1 MATKIEK
8 STYPTGH
15 KSSDFSCFG
24 PPAVKDGEFQ
34 NTMICDLGS
43 FSQEGKDTSK
53 YYHAAVVQSKI
64 NSKWYSYFEWGRT
77 GASNPQFQFQEC
89 SSKEEAQRDYVKQ
102 AESKNIK
109 RGEWVVHQTLGKILQ
124 AKPGKDCY
132 LVRPQSTRSTGL
144 PDARTIKLNEQTNVV
159 KTKTT
164 KKQSNYDKQTLSF
177 MKDLNVATISYT
189 RGVMTDNSLPTFS
202 AISEARDI
210 LTAALNQIKKVGDNI
225 DDQLADREITSLTN
239 LIYSRISKK
248 KERNADPSEWLLT
261 KNNIFSWQQ
270 DLDAFESALNS
281 SSNDE
286 EIEFNPFGSAKVNME
301 WISPTSEIGK
311 FIYEWFPK
319 STLGRHG
326 YVRRIKINNV
336 WKVER
341 EEEQERFLK
350 YQKSL
355 GKIPS
360 NHEKPLHQPKDRSKI
375 DLSSDENKLYNSTN
389 TCLLMHGTRTVNT
402 MGLLS
407 SGFKFPKELVNV
419 PIAGAMFS
427 GGAGGIYTADD
438 YGKSAG
444 YTSLR
449 NSYYASGYGS
459 VQNRGAVIFLCDI
472 ILGNPHVAPRSY
484 PYVSYPNGTHSI
496 FGKAG
501 VSGVQNNEFIILKKE
516 QYKFRYLIEFDSA
529 A

>member
-8 STYPTGH
+8 STYPSGH
-15 KSSDFSCFG
+15 SSNDFTCFG
-24 PPAVKDGEFQ
+24 PPAVKDGDFL
-34 NTMICDLGS
+34 NTMIVDLGS
-43 FSQEGKDTSK
+43 FSQDGKDTAK
-53 YYHAAVVQSKI
+53 YYHAAVVQSNK
-64 NSKWYSYFEWGRT
+64 NQNWYVYYEWGRT
-77 GASNPQFQFQEC
+77 GAANPQFQFEEF
-89 SSKEEAQRDYVKQ
+89 SSKDDAVRAYIKQ
-102 AESKNIK
+102 IESKNIK
-109 RGEWVVHQTLGKILQ
+109 RGDWQNHPTLGKILV

-144 PDARTIKLNEQTNVV
+144 PSARTIKLSEQTVV
-159 KTKTT
+159 KVATPNSKKTK
-164 KKQSNYDKQTLSF
+164 SYDSQTLSL

-189 RGVMTDNSLPTFS
+189 RGAMTDNSLPTLN
-202 AISEARDI
+202 AIIEARDI

-225 DDQLADREITSLTN
+225 DDQLKDKEITSLTN

-248 KERNADPSEWLLT
+248 KARNASPDEWLLT

-270 DLDAFESALNS
+270 DLDTFESALNS
-281 SSNDE
+281 SDNSE
-286 EIEFNPFGSAKVNME
+286 EIEFNPFGGAKVNME
-301 WISPTSEIGK
+301 WLSPTSELGK
-311 FIYEWFPK
+311 FIYSWFPTA
-319 STLGRHG
+319 TLGRHG
-326 YVRRIKINNV
+326 YVRKIKIKNV

-341 EEEQERFLK
+341 EEELARFENA
-350 YQKSL
+350 QKNL
-355 GKIPS
+355 GKIPA
-360 NHEKPLHQPKDRSKI
+360 NREVPLHQPKDRSKI
-375 DLSSDENKLYNSTN
+375 DLTAEQCKLYKSTN

-402 MGLLS
+402 MGLIS

-419 PIAGAMFS
+419 SIAGAMFS

-449 NSYYASGYGS
+449 NAYYASGDGAIK
-459 VQNRGAVIFLCDI
+459 NRGAIIFLCDI

-516 QYKFRYLIEFDSA
+516 QYKFRYMVEFDA